1 MPSLPPSPQARA
13 RAFELVQRYGWNATA
28 FQTLEAGYTYFF
40 HGNDACVAY
49 VDTGQAWVAAGAP
62 IAPPS
67 ALIST
72 ATAFREAARKARR
85 RCCMFATEQ
94 RFRELTQPDW
104 HALAI
109 GEQPVWD
116 PRDWP
121 DTLTRH
127 ASLREQLRRAR
138 AKGVSVRLLEP
149 RELESGPTR
158 KALLELAA
166 RWFATRSMAAMS
178 FLVHLELTQPMLRRC
193 FVAEQAGALVGF
205 AGVIPVPAREGWFI
219 EDLLRDP
226 NAAPNGTTELMVDA
240 VMRWA
245 AADGCEWLTLG
256 LAPLAGEV
264 SGALKLTRK
273 LTKRLY
279 DFDGLRVF
287 KAKLRPRS
295 WSPIYLS
302 HPAQQ
307 VSLTSLLDALTAFA
321 PGGLVRFG
329 LRSFFRG
336 PPLVLA
342 TLAALL
348 VPWTLLLAAASAEH
362 WFGSELVKWTWVV
375 FDLGLF
381 AGLTRGL
388 ARPSPKLLTALAIA
402 VTMDAVVTIGEALFW
417 NVRDA
422 RGWLEYSVIAIAC
435 AMPSL
440 AAAVVWGARRR
451 SERLAAAAPQLE
463 TPRAV

>member
-13 RAFELVQRYGWNATA
+13 RAFELIQQYGWNATA

-40 HGNDACVAY
+40 HGADACIAY
-49 VDTGQAWVAAGAP
+49 VDTGHAWVAAGAP
-62 IAPPS
+62 IAPPHLLV
-67 ALIST
+67 AT
-72 ATAFREAARKARR
+72 ATAFRDAAQTAHK

-94 RFRELTQPDW
+94 RFQELTSPAW

-116 PRDWP
+116 PRDWS
-121 DTLTRH
+121 DSVRRH
-127 ASLREQLRRAR
+127 KSLREQLRRAR
-138 AKGVSVRLLEP
+138 AKGVRVRLLEP
-149 RELESGPTR
+149 SELESGPTR
-158 KALLELAA
+158 GALLELAA
-166 RWFATRSMAAMS
+166 RWFASRSMAAMS

-193 FVAEQAGALVGF
+193 FVAEQHGVLVGF
-205 AGVIPVPAREGWFI
+205 AGVIPVPARAGWFI

-226 NAAPNGTTELMVDA
+226 GAPNGTTELMVDA

-245 AADGCEWLTLG
+245 AAQSCEWLTLG

-264 SGALKLTRK
+264 SDALKLTRK
-273 LTKRLY
+273 LTRRLY
-279 DFDGLRVF
+279 DFDGLRGF

-302 HPAQQ
+302 HPAEQT
-307 VSLTSLLDALTAFA
+307 SLTSMLDALTAFA

-329 LRSFFRG
+329 LRSLLRG

-348 VPWTLLLAAASAEH
+348 VPWTLVLALASASH
-362 WFGSELVKWTWVV
+362 WFGNAYVKWAWVV
-375 FDLGLF
+375 FDFALLVGLWR
-381 AGLTRGL
+381 GLTR
-388 ARPSPKLLTALAIA
+388 PTPKLSTALAVA
-402 VTMDAVVTIGEALFW
+402 VTADAIVTITEALFW
-417 NVRDA
+417 NVERA
-422 RGWLEYSVIAIAC
+422 SGWLEYAVIAIAC

-440 AAAVVWGARRR
+440 AAAVLWGARRR
-451 SERLAAAAPQLE
+451 SQLLAGAAPQLE
-463 TPRAV
+463 STSRVT

>member
-1 MPSLPPSPQARA
+1 MPSLPPSPHARA
-13 RAFELVQRYGWNATA
+13 RAFELIQRYGWNATA

-40 HGNDACVAY
+40 HGDDACVAY
-49 VDTGQAWVAAGAP
+49 VDTGHAWVAAGAP
-62 IAPPS
+62 IAPMS
-67 ALIST
+67 AIAST
-72 ATAFREAARKARR
+72 ATAFLGAARAAHK
-85 RCCMFATEQ
+85 RCCMFATEH
-94 RFRELTQPDW
+94 RFQELSSPGW

-121 DTLTRH
+121 DTLSRH
-127 ASLREQLRRAR
+127 KSLREQLRRAR
-138 AKGVSVRLLEP
+138 AKGVHVRLLEP
-149 RELESGPTR
+149 SELEAGPTR
-158 KALLELAA
+158 RALLDLAS

-178 FLVHLELTQPMLRRC
+178 FLVHLELTQPESRRC
-193 FVAEQAGALVGF
+193 FVAEQDGVLVGF
-205 AGVIPVPAREGWFI
+205 AGVIPVPARAGWFI

-226 NAAPNGTTELMVDA
+226 VAPNGTTELMVDA

-245 AADGCEWLTLG
+245 AAQSCEWLTLG

-264 SGALKLTRK
+264 GGALKLTRK

-279 DFDGLRVF
+279 DFDGLRGF
-287 KAKLRPRS
+287 KAKLRPRT

-302 HPAQQ
+302 HPAEQT
-307 VSLTSLLDALTAFA
+307 SLTSMFDALAAFA

-348 VPWTLLLAAASAEH
+348 VPWTVVLALSSATH
-362 WFGSELVKWTWVV
+362 WFATAYIKWAWVA
-375 FDLGLF
+375 FDVVLF
-381 AGLTRGL
+381 IGLTRGL
-388 ARPSPKLLTALAIA
+388 ARPTPRLLTALAVAITA
-402 VTMDAVVTIGEALFW
+402 DAFVTIGEALLW
-417 NVRDA
+417 NVRNA
-422 RGWLEYSVIAIAC
+422 SGWFEYVVLFIAC

-440 AAAVVWGARRR
+440 AAAVLWGARRR
-451 SERLAAAAPQLE
+451 SQRLAAAAPHLE
-463 TPRAV
+463 SPNHSA